1 MTNNSVM
8 MICGQRSK
16 GQQICLSKA
25 IKDSLSVFWNKDSAL
40 EILQCCLFDHHSIT
54 FHKIHITRKVYV
66 ANTTLSCLTEASGSS
81 STSQEITCSYCLCT
95 GPQIGQ
101 GIQPT

>member
-1 MTNNSVM
+1 MTNSSVM
-8 MICGQRSK
+8 MIC

-66 ANTTLSCLTEASGSS
+66 ANTTLSCLTEASGPS
-81 STSQEITCSYCLCT
+81 STSQEVTSPSLFMHMDHS
-95 GPQIGQ
+95 
-101 GIQPT
+101 